1 MRCTLFSPVVNRQ
14 AIETVRHALPNWSL
28 SLEGD
33 PEHWSAAR
41 FTSTQG
47 TLLFHSQEF
56 TAPQDAFSKL
66 LLGTS
71 GYFWRRDDLSEANKT
86 DILRFVG
93 STRWLI
99 GIVGT
104 AEDRDLPEAVFRD
117 AALALARR
125 LGGRL
130 FTGTELL
137 LPGEE

>member
-1 MRCTLFSPVVNRQ
+1 MRCTLFSPVVDRR
-14 AIETVRHALPNWSL
+14 AIESMSHALPGWSL
-28 SLEGD
+28 GLEGE
-33 PEHWSAAR
+33 PESRSAAR
-41 FTSTQG
+41 FTSVRG
-47 TLLFHSQEF
+47 TLLLHSQEF

-71 GYFWRRDDLSEANKT
+71 GYFWRRGDLSEATKK

-104 AEDRDLPEAVFRD
+104 PEDSAPQEAEFHN

-125 LGGRL
+125 LGGRI

-137 LPGEE
+137 IPARE